1 MGNKTSALAEE
12 VAHIHTEGEEEGL
25 NTRLISIF
33 IFLLVLFTLAAETG
47 LDALHEALGEASSVG
62 NQILSKVKNEVMLVG
77 VLSLGLTLAEG
88 VWDLPEEAVE
98 SFEWAHTLLFV
109 AALVL
114 VGFAASLIEA
124 CARIS
129 ARYHAT
135 EGISLT
141 SLIRRND
148 KYLKKGGDA
157 TKSCDDVIVVSRT
170 TVSWS
175 EAAHYAALRQDFF
188 NRIDLPMAFDFSLYL
203 DGALR
208 EFIVELMEVGV
219 ASWAA
224 VLLVVALNEARI
236 VVFDIESLAA
246 RVGLDVGESDV
257 FLAAGWLLVAWSAS
271 LRGRLEQ
278 AWTQLLKNI
287 SCATPT
293 CLGGKLRKARTARLL
308 AGGERK
314 REEKLEATIEKRERR
329 RSEVPTAN
337 ELQYEEEV
345 ETLEKDDE
353 DDPLGVHKQ
362 EEEAELRTI
371 RRSAS
376 VTRDVVAKL
385 LHEGAA
391 PPAADAVG
399 TPAFRDVFPR
409 DSPRFFSALVGALM
423 LLNCFYGALLVMR
436 YGKLAYAFEAGG
448 TCAAG
453 VVGGSSAARA
463 AYVLATVAPIPLVLS
478 AIRKLVATGSFIA
491 SLAHESEE
499 LVDEVLEESLKREHD
514 VHAVRVAFRLAFE
527 TAGGASVDD
536 LRKVFDTFDVDK
548 DGEISKEEAGK
559 LVRWIHGHRLPREH
573 FDRIWRELNSD
584 EVGGV
589 DFGEFTTFVDP
600 AFHRPLPKSVDC
612 GPKLDLGAAT
622 PAKSPPKRHDSLFG
636 ALPSMAG
643 LFPAEEDDAA
653 AS

>member
-1 MGNKTSALAEE
+1 M
-12 VAHIHTEGEEEGL
+12 
-25 NTRLISIF
+25 
-33 IFLLVLFTLAAETG
+33 
-47 LDALHEALGEASSVG
+47 
-62 NQILSKVKNEVMLVG
+62 
-77 VLSLGLTLAEG
+77 LSLGLTLAEG

-148 KYLKKGGDA
+148 KYLRKGGDA

-337 ELQYEEEV
+337 ELEYEEEV

-353 DDPLGVHKQ
+353 DDPLGVHEQ

-548 DGEISKEEAGK
+548 GRRDLQGGGGEARALDPRPPPAARALRPHLARAQQRRGRRRRLRRVHDLRRPGLPPALAQVRRLRPEARPRRRDARE
-559 LVRWIHGHRLPREH
+559 VAAEAPRLPLRRAAEH
-573 FDRIWRELNSD
+573 
-584 EVGGV
+584 G
-589 DFGEFTTFVDP
+589 
-600 AFHRPLPKSVDC
+600 RPLPGRGRRRGRVVRRAGFLSRAPV
-612 GPKLDLGAAT
+612 PN
-622 PAKSPPKRHDSLFG
+622 SPPSRRTVS
-636 ALPSMAG
+636 
-643 LFPAEEDDAA
+643 
-653 AS
+653 